1 MQPPIDRAR
10 YRRETEAGIAAFLAA
25 GGTIKMLPGFRG
37 GPRDRFTGKVA
48 GIRRD
53 ADGGWIVVI
62 ISAIGHYWGYQ
73 ADHPDMPRPK
83 LRSTISFELAPVPF
97 RTGHV
102 EGRMKAVKLELC
114 NG

>member
-1 MQPPIDRAR
+1 MQIDKARFRA
-10 YRRETEAGIAAFLAA
+10 EGEQAVHAFLAA
-25 GGTIKMLPGFRG
+25 GGTITKLPGFG
-37 GPRDRFTGKVA
+37 SGTRDRFTGKVA

-53 ADGGWIVVI
+53 ADGWIVVI
-62 ISAIGHYWGYQ
+62 VSAIGHYWGYQ